1 MENKVI
7 IKANKV
13 KKVVC
18 VVQYVFKANFNDT
31 YYLEEIVMDLE
42 SIKEDGELFYF
53 DPFMGRSKI
62 NDTMVAISYVD
73 DEKFTLVTKKNNEIT
88 YESKDSY
95 LDFIL
100 TEPYDD
106 SMFLS
111 ASISLKT
118 K

>member
-73 DEKFTLVTKKNNEIT
+73 DNKFTLLVKKNGEVSK
-88 YESKDSY
+88 ESNTCFLGFTIS
-95 LDFIL
+95 
-100 TEPYDD
+100 EPFDD
-106 SMFLS
+106 SMFL
-111 ASISLKT
+111 AAHINFRT
-118 K
+118 